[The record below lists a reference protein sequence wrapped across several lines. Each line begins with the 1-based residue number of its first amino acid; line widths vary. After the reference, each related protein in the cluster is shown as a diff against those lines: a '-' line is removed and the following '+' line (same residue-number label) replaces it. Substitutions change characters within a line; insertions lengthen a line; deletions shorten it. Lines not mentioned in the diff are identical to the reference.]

1 MDRGGAKTGLIGG
14 VATASLLA
22 MIVVGPVAAAPRKIE
37 LLGGPGAA
45 GVRKIPV
52 QNPAQPPQQIL
63 IPGAP
68 AAQPPKPAPL
78 KTTRL
83 NPSSKTITMVVTL
96 KDRQATLGDVEVQ
109 VAPDDTI
116 QVAVDQVFELL
127 RKTVDP
133 VALEPLR
140 PLAEPG
146 VFAPLERFA
155 AANLPLTFD
164 ARTLE
169 LAVAVP
175 ASARPRQS
183 IGLAELDRITYGEF
197 AKPEPFS
204 AYANFRGAVDYV
216 HESSGET
223 GLGDGLV
230 LLDGAARFGGIVVE
244 GEGSWQGGDDGGFTR
259 DGTRAVYDDI
269 RNLNRWVA
277 GDLIQQSRGFQG
289 IQEMGG
295 ISVSKTYALLDPQR
309 NVAPRGGRT
318 FTVNRE
324 STVEAFINGNS
335 VRTIRLQPGTYDVS
349 DFPFV
354 QGSNDVQ
361 LVITDDA
368 GQRDVVSFSI
378 FIDRTQLAAGL
389 SEYALYAGVGSNRL
403 GGSIDY
409 SGKAAASGFYRY
421 GLSENLTLGG
431 NFQYFDKSGMIGGEA
446 VWGSPLGTIGGDV
459 AVSQL
464 DSVGSGWA
472 FNVSYERLIQDQ
484 GGGLSILAT
493 AEARSE
499 NFGAPGQLTPQNP
512 YVINTSFS
520 INKSFGDS
528 SFAGIQLRYAKAR
541 DAFEDEQSVRLTYG
555 RRLTDKM
562 NVIFDADWAEGGTA
576 GGATFRV
583 SLVRRFGTSG
593 SMRAEYDSRD
603 SRVRL
608 GYQTSGGRGVGAWS
622 GAGNLD
628 LGKDLYGLNGS
639 LTYAANRAD
648 LGIAHSTAYSQVT
661 NDISDQR
668 TSLRAATGIAYAG
681 GRVAVGRP
689 ISDGFVIVKPY
700 AGGKDIAIEV
710 EPSPDGYYA
719 KSGVLGPALYGQVS
733 AYSPRT
739 VTFDAPG
746 APAGFDV
753 GTGAIRVYP
762 PYRAGYVATVGSD
775 YGVTAV
781 GRLLR
786 QDGEPLTLLAGVAIE
801 QGGEGRR
808 VEIFTNR
815 SGSFGAG
822 GLKAGR
828 WRIEMPSDP
837 PLVYELVITDA
848 PNGIARSGDLRPVP

>member
-1 MDRGGAKTGLIGG
+1 MTRAGRKVGLVGGSGAAALLIMM
-14 VATASLLA
+14 VA
-22 MIVVGPVAAAPRKIE
+22 GPVEAAPRKIE
-37 LLGGPGAA
+37 LLGGPRDET
-45 GVRKIPV
+45 VRKIPV
-52 QNPAQPPQQIL
+52 QNPAQPPQQIM
-63 IPGAP
+63 IPGPAVGAP
-68 AAQPPKPAPL
+68 AKPAGASV
-78 KTTRL
+78 TRL
-83 NPSSKTITMVVTL
+83 NPSSRTITIVVTL

-116 QVAVDQVFELL
+116 QVSVDQVFELL

-155 AANLPLTFD
+155 AANLPLIFIP
-164 ARTLE
+164 RTLE
-169 LAVAVP
+169 LSVAVP
-175 ASARPRQS
+175 ATARPRQS
-183 IGLAELDRITYGEF
+183 IGLAELDRTTYGDF

-204 AYANFRGAVDYV
+204 AYANFRGAIDYI
-216 HESSGET
+216 HESAGET

-230 LLDGAARFGGIVVE
+230 LMDGATRIGGIVFE

-259 DGTRAVYDDI
+259 DGARAVYDDT
-269 RNLNRWVA
+269 RNLHRWVA

-289 IQEMGG
+289 VQEMGG

-318 FTVNRE
+318 FTINRE

-361 LVITDDA
+361 LVIQDDA
-368 GQRDVVSFSI
+368 GQREVVSFSI

-389 SEYALYAGVGSNRL
+389 SEYAFYAGVGSDRR

-409 SGKAAASGFYRY
+409 GGKAAASGFYRY

-431 NFQYFDKSGMIGGEA
+431 NFQYFDGSGMVGAEG

-459 AVSQL
+459 AFSQL
-464 DSVGSGWA
+464 DSAGSGWA
-472 FNVSYERLIQDQ
+472 VNLSYERVMQDQ

-499 NFGAPGQLTPQNP
+499 NFGAPGQLAPQNP
-512 YVINTSFS
+512 YVLNTSFS

-528 SFAGIQLRYAKAR
+528 SFAGLQLRYAKAR
-541 DAFEDEQSVRLTYG
+541 DTFQDEQSVRLTYG
-555 RRLTDKM
+555 RRLTEKM
-562 NVIFDADWAEGGTA
+562 NVIFDADWADGGNSSGT
-576 GGATFRV
+576 TFRV
-583 SLVRRFGTSG
+583 SLVRRFGVSG

-603 SRVRL
+603 NRVRL

-628 LGKDLYGLNGS
+628 LAEDLYGLNGS

-648 LGIAHSTAYSQVT
+648 LGIAHSTSYSQVT

-668 TSLRAATGIAYAG
+668 TSLRASTGIAFAG
-681 GRVAVGRP
+681 GKVAVGRP

-700 AGGKDIAIEV
+700 EGGKNIAIEV
-710 EPSPDGYYA
+710 EPTPEGYYA
-719 KSGVLGPALYGQVS
+719 RSGLLGPALYGQVS

-739 VTFDAPG
+739 VTFDAPN

-753 GTGAIRVYP
+753 GTGAVRVYP

-781 GRLLR
+781 GRLLKP
-786 QDGEPLTLLAGVAIE
+786 DGEPLTLLAGVAIE

-828 WRIEMPSDP
+828 WRIEMPGEER
-837 PLVYELVITDA
+837 LVYDLIIKDA